1 MSAGG
6 NEKAEK
12 QDAFERARA
21 VKEAYADELMSKAN
35 VVGVGVG
42 LRQKEG
48 VAAGTVALVVMVT
61 HKVPLAQLAHDDII
75 PAEIEGVPVGVQAV
89 GEIKAQ
95 I

>member
-6 NEKAEK
+6 NEKEER
-12 QDAFERARA
+12 QEAFERARA
-21 VKEAYADELMSKAN
+21 VKEAYKDKLMSKAN

-48 VAAGTVALVVMVT
+48 MMAGTVALVVMVT
-61 HKVPLAQLAHDDII
+61 HKVPLAQLAPDDII
-75 PAEIEGVPVGVQAV
+75 PVEIEGVPVGVQAV

>member
-6 NEKAEK
+6 NQKAER
-12 QDAFERARA
+12 QEAVERAKA
-21 VKEAYADELMSKAN
+21 VKETHIDELMSKAN

-42 LRQKEG
+42 LRHKEG
-48 VAAGTVALVVMVT
+48 MAAGTVVLLVMVM
-61 HKVPLAQLAHDDII
+61 HKVPLAQLAPNDII